1 MTKRSLAKVAASI
14 IAVIVGLAV
23 AGTIVL
29 RSATFHRYMLA
40 TIIEKAQAA
49 TGARVEI
56 GDFSFSLSGLRVDFD
71 RVVLHGTEAS
81 TQRPLVAADHL
92 GVAVKILSL
101 WKQQIDLKEILLD
114 HPVVSLQVDQSGHNN
129 LPISPATPKTQSK
142 NPTDAVF
149 DLAIK
154 HVNVNSGE
162 IYYNDRSIP
171 LSADLHNFRAETSFT
186 NSPQQQYRVS
196 AGYDQGVVA
205 YQDLKPVPHALN
217 LRATATRSGITIDEL
232 VGTTGKSRISVS
244 GALNNYA
251 NPSLNGTYQANVDTA
266 EAVALAVAASTS
278 ANGLIQLRGK
288 INYQPKDRVPF
299 INGLSVDGSL
309 DSNSLSYRTPA
320 AHGALSAVR
329 ARYQLSNANFYV
341 SEAQAATLGGR
352 ISAKFEMKHLDAT
365 PAARLEV
372 NGQNIL
378 VRQVAEALA
387 ASGSTPQIAMA
398 AKADVKAQVAWNGNV
413 HKALGTATATIS
425 TPSTTPS
432 TSGGMPLDGKINV
445 AFRGGDSVVTVSDS
459 YLHSAA
465 TRVIAAGTLS
475 DHSNLHVDL
484 TASDLREVGALVQSM
499 QPAKSSSASVVNTK
513 NLGGYAHFRGEVTG
527 RLADPKIAGQLSA
540 SNLNYNGSHWRTL
553 QTNVELSSS
562 AASLQNLTL
571 RGQQQGE
578 LSGGARV
585 TLTDWSYKSSNAVQV
600 QLKVDKLPVV
610 DLQQL
615 AGQHYPVTGML
626 NATVQL
632 AGSQDHP
639 VGHGAMSLAQAT
651 AWNEPIKNF
660 SAEFNGDDQTIHSN
674 FNLQIPAGGVTGAL
688 SFAPKTNQ
696 YDASVSTSGIKLE
709 QVNALQARSPGLAG
723 TLTLEAKGHGSFQ
736 NPVLNATASVVNLKI
751 RDQAI
756 SELNAQVNIADQRA
770 NGTVHAR
777 VQQSVVDARGD
788 VQLTGER
795 LANLRVDTGTIPI
808 ALLLTTYASNQAN
821 DVSGDVEFHATLNGP
836 LSNPARMQAQVE
848 IPKLNLGYKTQQLGN
863 PRPMR
868 ISYANNI
875 VRVEDAEMT
884 GTGTDMKLTGS
895 VPTMRGAA
903 MDVKLNG
910 DLDLAILKGFQQG
923 LESSGSV
930 NVDLAATGNFSN
942 PQVRGQAKIVN
953 AAVSSGDIPLGFEN
967 VNGEFT
973 LDGSR
978 VQITTFSGN
987 VGGGDVNMTGF
998 ALYGQQPS
1006 FSATLNAQNVRVRYP
1021 DGVRAIVGGNL
1032 QLSGSPADST
1042 LSGRMAIDR
1051 LSFTKDFDLA
1061 NFMAQFS
1068 GETPVEAPSDFARNM
1083 KLQIAVQTA
1092 NNLNA
1097 VSSKLS
1103 IEGSANLTV
1112 GGTAA
1117 DPVILG
1123 RTSLTAGDIFF
1134 LGKRYQVQSGTI
1146 EFANPVRTEPTLN
1159 VYVTTTV
1166 QQYNITL
1173 NFVGPID
1180 RLRTNYT
1187 SDPSL
1192 APSDIINLIAFGKT
1206 AEESASSSSTPTSVG
1221 AESVLAQGVSGQVSG
1236 RLEKLAGISQLSIDP
1251 LAGTNPNDPG
1261 SQISI
1266 QQRVSGNLLLT
1277 FSTDVTSTQ
1286 NQAVQLEYQARRN
1299 VSVSVLRDQN
1309 GGYAIDV
1316 RVRKEF

>member
-1 MTKRSLAKVAASI
+1 MTKRRWAKVGAFL
-14 IAVIVGLAV
+14 IAVIVALAV
-23 AGTIVL
+23 AGLIVV
-29 RSATFHRYMLA
+29 RSAAFHRYMLA
-40 TIIEKAQAA
+40 TIIGKTQAA

-56 GDFSFSLSGLRVDFD
+56 GDFSFSWSGLRIDFD

-81 TQRPLVAADHL
+81 TQRPLVATDHL

-101 WKQQIDLKEILLD
+101 WKQQIDLKEILLE

-129 LPISPATPKTQSK
+129 LPVPPSTPAPASG
-142 NPTDAVF
+142 NSTDAVF

-154 HVNVNSGE
+154 HVSVSSGE
-162 IYYNDRSIP
+162 LYYNDRSIP
-171 LSADLHNFRAETSFT
+171 VSADLHNFQAESSFS
-186 NSPQQQYRVS
+186 NLPQQQYKVA
-196 AGYDQGVVA
+196 AGYEQGVVS
-205 YQDLKPVPHALN
+205 YQNLKPVSHGLH
-217 LRATATRSGITIDEL
+217 LKATATRSGVTIDEL
-232 VGTTGKSRISVS
+232 VATAGKSRISVA
-244 GALNNYA
+244 GALQNYA
-251 NPSLNGTYQANVDTA
+251 NPSLDGTYEASLDTA
-266 EAVALAVAASTS
+266 EVAAVAVAA
-278 ANGLIQLRGK
+278 AADAKGQVQLRGK
-288 INYQPKDRVPF
+288 INYQPKDKVPF
-299 INGLSVDGSL
+299 ITGLSVDGSL
-309 DSNSLSYRTPA
+309 DSNSLTYRTPT
-320 AHGALSAVR
+320 AHGMLTAVR
-329 ARYQLSNANFYV
+329 AKYQLSNANFYV

-365 PAARLEV
+365 PAARLDAT
-372 NGQNIL
+372 GQNIL
-378 VRQVAEALA
+378 LRQVAEALA
-387 ASGSTPQIAMA
+387 ATGSTPQIAMA
-398 AKADVKAQVAWNGNV
+398 AKADVKAQVAWTGNIRQ
-413 HKALGTATATIS
+413 AAGTASAIIS
-425 TPSTTPS
+425 TPAA
-432 TSGGMPLDGKINV
+432 TSSANGGMPLDGKINA
-445 AFRGGDSVVTVSDS
+445 AFRGGDSVLTVSDS
-459 YLHSAA
+459 YLHSAS
-465 TRVIAAGTLS
+465 TRVNAAGTLS
-475 DHSNLHVDL
+475 DRSNLHVEL
-484 TASDLREVGALVQSM
+484 TASDLHEIGNLIQSM
-499 QPAKSSSASVVNTK
+499 QPVNSPNTSAVNTK
-513 NLGGYAHFRGEVTG
+513 SLGGSAHFRGDVTG
-527 RLADPKIAGQLSA
+527 RLADPKVAGQLSA
-540 SNLNYNGSHWRTL
+540 TNLDYNGSHWRTL
-553 QTNVELSSS
+553 QTNVELSSTGV
-562 AASLQNLTL
+562 SLQNLVL
-571 RGQQQGE
+571 RGQQQGQ
-578 LSGGARV
+578 LSGNARV
-585 TLTDWSYKSSNAVQV
+585 TLTNWSYKNSNPVQV
-600 QLKVDKLPVV
+600 QLAAEKLPVA

-615 AGQHYPVTGML
+615 AGQHYPVTGTL
-626 NATVQL
+626 SASVQVN
-632 AGSQDHP
+632 GSQAHP
-639 VGHGAMSLAQAT
+639 IGHGSLSLAQAT
-651 AWNEPIKNF
+651 AWDEPIEKF
-660 SAEFNGDDQTIHSN
+660 SAEFNGDEQTIHSK
-674 FNLQIPAGGVTGAL
+674 FNVQIAAGTVTGAI
-688 SFAPKTNQ
+688 SFAPKSNQ
-696 YDASVSTSGIKLE
+696 YDASVSSGGIKLE
-709 QVNALQARSPGLAG
+709 QVNALQARTPGLAG
-723 TLTLEAKGHGSFQ
+723 TLTLDAKGHGTIQ
-736 NPVLNATASVVNLKI
+736 NPSLNANLSVANLKV
-751 RDQAI
+751 RDQAV
-756 SELNAQVNIADQRA
+756 SELSAQLNIADQRA

-777 VQQSVVDARGD
+777 VQQSVVDAKGD

-808 ALLLTTYASNQAN
+808 ALLLTSYAPKQAS
-821 DVSGDVEFHATLNGP
+821 DVNGDVEFHATLNGP
-836 LSNPARMQAQVE
+836 LNNPAHMQAQLE
-848 IPKLNLGYKTQQLGN
+848 IPKLNVGYKAQQLSN

-875 VRVEDAEMT
+875 VRVEDAELK
-884 GTGTDMKLTGS
+884 GAGTDVKLTGS
-895 VPTMRGAA
+895 VPTTSGAA

-910 DLDLAILKGFQQG
+910 NLDLAILKGFQQG

-967 VNGEFT
+967 VNGDFT
-973 LDGSR
+973 LDGNR
-978 VQITTFSGN
+978 VEISKFSGN
-987 VGGGDVNMTGF
+987 VGGGDVNVTGF
-998 ALYGQQPS
+998 ALYGQQS
-1006 FSATLNAQNVRVRYP
+1006 NFSVNLNAQNVRVRYP
-1021 DGVRAIVGGNL
+1021 DGVRAIVAGNL
-1032 QLSGSPADST
+1032 AMSGSPADST
-1042 LSGRMAIDR
+1042 LSGRMSIER

-1083 KLQIAVQTA
+1083 KLQIAVLTA

-1103 IEGSANLTV
+1103 IEGTANLTV

-1146 EFANPVRTEPTLN
+1146 EFANPVRTQPTLN

-1206 AEESASSSSTPTSVG
+1206 AEESASASSTPTSVG

-1261 SQISI
+1261 SQISV

-1299 VSVSVLRDQN
+1299 VSISVLRDQN